1 MASGNLRRHARR
13 SFSATVRVGWQDHL
27 GHDKT
32 ALTRSFDISEC
43 GMRFELSEAVAVRSD
58 VTLRCD
64 KIGLQS
70 RASVRSCA
78 RQRLKYMVG
87 VEFGCG
93 YRWSPPSEEVRH
105 ALEEAEM
112 LVV

>member
-1 MASGNLRRHARR
+1 MISGNLRRHARR
-13 SFSATVRVGWQDHL
+13 SFPATIRVGWQDRS

-32 ALTRSFDISEC
+32 AMTKSFDISEA
-43 GMRFELSEAVAVRSD
+43 GMRFELNEPVEIRSD

-64 KIGLQS
+64 KIGLQT
-70 RASVRSCA
+70 RATVRSCV
-78 RQRLKYMVG
+78 RQKHRFMVG
-87 VEFGCG
+87 VEFGGG

>member
-1 MASGNLRRHARR
+1 MPSGNLRRHARR
-13 SFSATVRVGWQDHL
+13 SFSATVRVGWQDTSRQ
-27 GHDKT
+27 DKT
-32 ALTRSFDISEC
+32 ALTRSFDISEA

-64 KIGLQS
+64 KIGLQA

-87 VEFGCG
+87 VEFGGG
-93 YRWSPPSEEVRH
+93 YRWTPPSEDVRH
-105 ALEEAEM
+105 AMEEAEL

>member
-1 MASGNLRRHARR
+1 MASGNLRRHTRR
-13 SFSATVRVGWQDHL
+13 SFAATMRVGWQDKS

-32 ALTRSFDISEC
+32 ALTKSFDISEC
-43 GMRFELSEAVAVRSD
+43 GMRFELNEGVVLRSD

-64 KIGLQS
+64 KIGLQA
-70 RASVRSCA
+70 RASVRSCVH
-78 RQRLKYMVG
+78 RGLKYMVG

-93 YRWSPPSEEVRH
+93 YRWTPPSEEVRH